1 MSRIIIILLLS
12 SFLFL
17 ANAQDEKCKTCNIN
31 QPSTSSDRLGDVY
44 KNLNSSRLN
53 DARVTILPVDLIILA
68 DNVEITIPMFNDEV
82 KKKVNIS
89 ISKFT
94 ILENLTISMLILDKA
109 KEWAEKNKLKVNEN
123 ELIFKYKK
131 SLTDKLTSN
140 DTEGKSYYN
149 GHKVEYNGKKYEH
162 VAKEIKKKLL
172 IEKKAIFIKKY
183 IAELIKSYYIEINQD
198 WLEKTIGLPGNKY

>member
-12 SFLFL
+12 SFFLFTY
-17 ANAQDEKCKTCNIN
+17 AQDEKCKTCNVY

-53 DARVTILPVDLIILA
+53 EARVTILPIDLIILA
-68 DNVEITIPMFNDEV
+68 DNVEITISMLNDEI
-82 KKKVNIS
+82 KKKSNIS
-89 ISKFT
+89 KSKFT
-94 ILENLTISMLILDKA
+94 ILEDLTINMLMLDKA
-109 KEWAEKNKLKVNEN
+109 KEWAGKNKLKITDN
-123 ELIFKYKK
+123 ELIVRYKK
-131 SLTDKLTSN
+131 SLTEKLTSN
-140 DTEGKSYYN
+140 DTEGKVYYN
-149 GHKVEYNGKKYEH
+149 GHKAEYNGKKYEQ

-183 IAELIKSYYIEINQD
+183 ISELIKSYYIEINQD